1 MAEAPLHPAKKRLEP
16 ESLDESSIERAS
28 ILDRL
33 PHGTSDYPLHS
44 TALEEDLRLPE
55 DEEEEVSRPAEK
67 VEKKVGGRAGGPGKA
82 APSAGA
88 KQRPAASPRS
98 QEPGDRR
105 ARKRKSVGEKEAAG
119 RGGKPARK
127 KAGGITEEE
136 RRKGPGLGRGP
147 GPRPARGSRPPPRAP
162 APREASPRVTA
173 PDRQTTA
180 KRVSRQLQLTF
191 VARPGKVAGAE
202 EEEEKKKGGKLV
214 NRKSSSSETPTPDP
228 KRARTRKSSSGQ
240 SADRQRHLARTSS
253 PGRSGAEPTVSQTD
267 RPGERSRGP
276 AGADASVVLQ
286 SFLSLCQTYKES
298 VESTAVRRAIDSL
311 SSSLEGRLTERI
323 TASKELRVLKRD
335 NGKVNS
341 QIKAKTQKLLDAK
354 YERFRA
360 EQQLGSL
367 RKEKVELRQRLAH
380 VRRGFSFLQGL
391 GDLTTRYLA
400 HRRAHPSEKE
410 QEKSGN
416 PFPLYPTWEEHYP
429 TRLGPTW
436 TFTGSRRDLNVDCRW
451 RSRRRSLFRRSREW
465 LDHQIGRAVWVV
477 QSACPAGRD
486 QEPPE
491 SRGPPP
497 RQQQAAGGRDERM
510 MQ

>member
-55 DEEEEVSRPAEK
+55 DEEEEEVSPPAEK

-98 QEPGDRR
+98 QEGPRR
-105 ARKRKSVGEKEAAG
+105 GRKRKSVGEEEAAG

-136 RRKGPGLGRGP
+136 RRRKGPGLGRVP

-191 VARPGKVAGAE
+191 VARPGKEAGAE
-202 EEEEKKKGGKLV
+202 EEEERKKGGKSV
-214 NRKSSSSETPTPDP
+214 NRKSSSSETPSPGP

-253 PGRSGAEPTVSQTD
+253 SPDSGTEPTVSQTD
-267 RPGERSRGP
+267 GAGERSRGP
-276 AGADASVVLQ
+276 AGADGSVVLQ

-298 VESTAVRRAIDSL
+298 VESTAVRRAIDSF
-311 SSSLEGRLTERI
+311 SSSLEGRLTERT

-335 NGKVNS
+335 NAKVNS
-341 QIKAKTQKLLDAK
+341 KIKAKTQKLLDAK

-410 QEKSGN
+410 QFGSSSLPALLVETKSLLRAEDHLRDDN
-416 PFPLYPTWEEHYP
+416 NK
-429 TRLGPTW
+429 RLEAGM
-436 TFTGSRRDLNVDCRW
+436 
-451 RSRRRSLFRRSREW
+451 RE
-465 LDHQIGRAVWVV
+465 
-477 QSACPAGRD
+477 
-486 QEPPE
+486 
-491 SRGPPP
+491 
-497 RQQQAAGGRDERM
+497 
-510 MQ
+510 

>member
-1 MAEAPLHPAKKRLEP
+1 MGPKKQGPRMAEAPLHLAEKRLEP

-98 QEPGDRR
+98 QEGPGPGDRSG
-105 ARKRKSVGEKEAAG
+105 RKRKSVWEKEAAG
-119 RGGKPARK
+119 
-127 KAGGITEEE
+127 
-136 RRKGPGLGRGP
+136 
-147 GPRPARGSRPPPRAP
+147 
-162 APREASPRVTA
+162 
-173 PDRQTTA
+173 
-180 KRVSRQLQLTF
+180 
-191 VARPGKVAGAE
+191 PGKEAGAE
-202 EEEEKKKGGKLV
+202 EEERKRGGKSA
-214 NRKSSSSETPTPDP
+214 NRKSSSSETPSPGP

-253 PGRSGAEPTVSQTD
+253 SPDGGAEPTVSQTD

-276 AGADASVVLQ
+276 AGADASMVLQ

-298 VESTAVRRAIDSL
+298 VESTAVRRAIDSF
-311 SSSLEGRLTERI
+311 SSTLEGHLTERT

-335 NGKVNS
+335 NAKVNS
-341 QIKAKTQKLLDAK
+341 KIKAKTQKLLDAK

-367 RKEKVELRQRLAH
+367 RKEKVELRQRLAN

-410 QEKSGN
+410 QFGSSSLPALLVETKSLLRAEDHLRDN
-416 PFPLYPTWEEHYP
+416 NK
-429 TRLGPTW
+429 RLEAGM
-436 TFTGSRRDLNVDCRW
+436 
-451 RSRRRSLFRRSREW
+451 RE
-465 LDHQIGRAVWVV
+465 
-477 QSACPAGRD
+477 
-486 QEPPE
+486 
-491 SRGPPP
+491 
-497 RQQQAAGGRDERM
+497 
-510 MQ
+510 

>member
-1 MAEAPLHPAKKRLEP
+1 MGPKKQGPRMAEAPLHPAKKRLEP

-55 DEEEEVSRPAEK
+55 DEEEEEVSPPAEK

-98 QEPGDRR
+98 QEGPRR
-105 ARKRKSVGEKEAAG
+105 GRKRKSVGEEEAAG
-119 RGGKPARK
+119 
-127 KAGGITEEE
+127 
-136 RRKGPGLGRGP
+136 
-147 GPRPARGSRPPPRAP
+147 
-162 APREASPRVTA
+162 
-173 PDRQTTA
+173 
-180 KRVSRQLQLTF
+180 
-191 VARPGKVAGAE
+191 PGKEAGAE
-202 EEEEKKKGGKLV
+202 EEEERKKGGKSV
-214 NRKSSSSETPTPDP
+214 NRKSSSSETPSPGP

-253 PGRSGAEPTVSQTD
+253 SPDSGTEPTVSQTD
-267 RPGERSRGP
+267 GAGERSRGP
-276 AGADASVVLQ
+276 AGADGSVVLQ

-298 VESTAVRRAIDSL
+298 VESTAVRRAIDSF
-311 SSSLEGRLTERI
+311 SSSLEGRLTERT

-335 NGKVNS
+335 NAKVNS
-341 QIKAKTQKLLDAK
+341 KIKAKTQKLLDAK

-410 QEKSGN
+410 QFGSSSLPALLVETKSLLRAEDHLRDDN
-416 PFPLYPTWEEHYP
+416 NK
-429 TRLGPTW
+429 RLEAGM
-436 TFTGSRRDLNVDCRW
+436 
-451 RSRRRSLFRRSREW
+451 RE
-465 LDHQIGRAVWVV
+465 
-477 QSACPAGRD
+477 
-486 QEPPE
+486 
-491 SRGPPP
+491 
-497 RQQQAAGGRDERM
+497 
-510 MQ
+510 

>member
-1 MAEAPLHPAKKRLEP
+1 MAEAPLHLAEKRLEP

-98 QEPGDRR
+98 QEGPGPGDRSG
-105 ARKRKSVGEKEAAG
+105 RKRKSVWEKEAAG

-136 RRKGPGLGRGP
+136 RRRKGPGLGRVP

-191 VARPGKVAGAE
+191 VARPGKEAGAE
-202 EEEEKKKGGKLV
+202 EEERKRGGKSA
-214 NRKSSSSETPTPDP
+214 NRKSSSSETPSPGP

-253 PGRSGAEPTVSQTD
+253 SPDGGAEPTVSQTD

-276 AGADASVVLQ
+276 AGADASMVLQ

-298 VESTAVRRAIDSL
+298 VESTAVRRAIDSF
-311 SSSLEGRLTERI
+311 SSTLEGHLTERT

-335 NGKVNS
+335 NAKVNS
-341 QIKAKTQKLLDAK
+341 KIKAKTQKLLDAK

-367 RKEKVELRQRLAH
+367 RKEKVELRQRLAN

-410 QEKSGN
+410 QFGSSSLPALLVETKSLLRAEDHLRDN
-416 PFPLYPTWEEHYP
+416 NK
-429 TRLGPTW
+429 RLEAGM
-436 TFTGSRRDLNVDCRW
+436 
-451 RSRRRSLFRRSREW
+451 RE
-465 LDHQIGRAVWVV
+465 
-477 QSACPAGRD
+477 
-486 QEPPE
+486 
-491 SRGPPP
+491 
-497 RQQQAAGGRDERM
+497 
-510 MQ
+510 

>member
-1 MAEAPLHPAKKRLEP
+1 MGPKKQGPRMAEAPLHPAKKRLEP

-119 RGGKPARK
+119 
-127 KAGGITEEE
+127 
-136 RRKGPGLGRGP
+136 
-147 GPRPARGSRPPPRAP
+147 
-162 APREASPRVTA
+162 
-173 PDRQTTA
+173 
-180 KRVSRQLQLTF
+180 
-191 VARPGKVAGAE
+191 PGKVAGAE

>member
-1 MAEAPLHPAKKRLEP
+1 MGPKKQGPRMAEAPLHPAKKRLEP

-55 DEEEEVSRPAEK
+55 DEEEVSRPAEK

-98 QEPGDRR
+98 QPGPRPGDGRG
-105 ARKRKSVGEKEAAG
+105 RKRKSVGEKEAAG
-119 RGGKPARK
+119 RGGKPTRK

-191 VARPGKVAGAE
+191 IARPGKEAGAE
-202 EEEEKKKGGKLV
+202 EEEEKKKGGKSV

-240 SADRQRHLARTSS
+240 SADRQRQLARTSSSGQSADRQRHLARSSSSGQSADRQRHLARTSS
-253 PGRSGAEPTVSQTD
+253 PPDSGAEPTASQAD
-267 RPGERSRGP
+267 GPGERSRGP

-298 VESTAVRRAIDSL
+298 VESTAVRRAIDAF
-311 SSSLEGRLTERI
+311 SSSLEEHLTERI

-367 RKEKVELRQRLAH
+367 RKEKAELRQRLAH
-380 VRRGFSFLQGL
+380 VRRGSSFLQGL
-391 GDLTTRYLA
+391 GDLTTRYRA

-410 QEKSGN
+410 QFGSSSLPALLVETKSLLRAEDHLRDHGK
-416 PFPLYPTWEEHYP
+416 
-429 TRLGPTW
+429 RLEAGM
-436 TFTGSRRDLNVDCRW
+436 
-451 RSRRRSLFRRSREW
+451 RE
-465 LDHQIGRAVWVV
+465 
-477 QSACPAGRD
+477 
-486 QEPPE
+486 
-491 SRGPPP
+491 
-497 RQQQAAGGRDERM
+497 
-510 MQ
+510 